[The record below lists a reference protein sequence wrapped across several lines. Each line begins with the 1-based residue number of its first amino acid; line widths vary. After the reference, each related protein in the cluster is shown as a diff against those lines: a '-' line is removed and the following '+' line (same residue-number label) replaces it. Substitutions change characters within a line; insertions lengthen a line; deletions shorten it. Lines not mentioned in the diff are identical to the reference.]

1 MRLGDGAR
9 LGVRLGPECPVRLEV
24 PWSARFPARREIL
37 RSAGFPAGREIP
49 GGMRIRA
56 RLRLL
61 ARFNRTGV
69 PPGTPGRLG
78 VRVRNETRPGRW
90 LRLRNGTGMRDE
102 PGPGLGVPR
111 RLTLRAAARLRAR
124 LGTAEIVVPGR
135 LRALRRLKAGP

>member
-1 MRLGDGAR
+1 MRLSDGAR
-9 LGVRLGPECPVRLEV
+9 LGVRLGPECLVRLEV

-37 RSAGFPAGREIP
+37 GSRRS
-49 GGMRIRA
+49 RA
-56 RLRLL
+56 RLRPL

-78 VRVRNETRPGRW
+78 IRVRNETRPGRR

-124 LGTAEIVVPGR
+124 LGTAELVVPGR